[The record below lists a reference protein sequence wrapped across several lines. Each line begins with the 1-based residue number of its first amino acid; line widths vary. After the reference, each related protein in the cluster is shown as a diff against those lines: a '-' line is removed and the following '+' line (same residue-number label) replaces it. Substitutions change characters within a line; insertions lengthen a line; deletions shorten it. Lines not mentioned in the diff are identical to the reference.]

1 MEEDGCTPDKCAYNV
16 IIQGFLQHKDP
27 SMARQL
33 VEEMVNR
40 GFSAD
45 AATRALLN
53 DLPTNDIPALK
64 TLIGSCC
71 GRIPTISKQTC
82 WEELSLLSTSLMFY
96 REIGWPYFIMGIS
109 ASGQQRPMME
119 ARASFWNLRR
129 CPLIQEQLQQ
139 PNRAVKQSEQGRNL
153 QHQ

>member
-1 MEEDGCTPDKCAYNV
+1 MKESAELLFYILCRDRKKAQKTITKATTKISNEAKKCRTLEITAGHGCFN
-16 IIQGFLQHKDP
+16 
-27 SMARQL
+27 S
-33 VEEMVNR
+33 
-40 GFSAD
+40 S
-45 AATRALLN
+45 
-53 DLPTNDIPALK
+53 
-64 TLIGSCC
+64 SCC